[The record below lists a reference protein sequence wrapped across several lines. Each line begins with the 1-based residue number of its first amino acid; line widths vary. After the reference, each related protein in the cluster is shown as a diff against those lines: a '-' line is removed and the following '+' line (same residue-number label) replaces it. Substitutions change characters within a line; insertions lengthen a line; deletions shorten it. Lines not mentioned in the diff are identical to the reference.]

1 MIHMKINGI
10 FTIHDYDERIQ
21 NQQELRSMKNSK
33 LVDFI
38 LHSLH
43 NTKDY
48 IESANILFATF
59 EKIEQ
64 EDYLNNFVISTI
76 CDWPGQINLRRAI
89 TLRLN
94 EKDNS
99 GIPSQILSLIPM
111 IKPFHVSLNS
121 RETLFQIYHF
131 FFKMIYHNLFGENKI
146 LVQKPKPRLID
157 LILNLTFYG
166 WKNICNLIINR
177 FKNIKD
183 IEYLILIDLLDN
195 SLPLILEI
203 YAKLFRCGF
212 YKGYLEG
219 IVRIWVLFQRL
230 QRHNYNKAS
239 LIFLSDVF
247 YWTINKHPIIDILK
261 NNLPIFNDYFVEN
274 FHSSLRYQTA
284 ESNTEKQI
292 IQKAKI
298 IDIERNDEEFKSAF
312 INTRNTKISKVKL
325 ISLEKKVSLILLSL
339 FDEIYHNIGKTKN
352 NNNETFELP
361 SFNNKIVDIRVLPL
375 AWSTS
380 NLPDEEKI
388 CDAENCNITNS
399 SSNIVLICGHSYHKE
414 CLSFLNEKCEYY
426 FNYLSKNIKTNI
438 ISLNKR
444 SFKSLNDDKIAEIT
458 KNNNDLDD
466 DYEDEN
472 VETLLEETEENI
484 DNQYEIQYNI
494 WLNYN
499 NNM

>member
-1 MIHMKINGI
+1 MMRK
-10 FTIHDYDERIQ
+10 
-21 NQQELRSMKNSK
+21 
-33 LVDFI
+33 
-38 LHSLH
+38 
-43 NTKDY
+43 
-48 IESANILFATF
+48 
-59 EKIEQ
+59 
-64 EDYLNNFVISTI
+64 
-76 CDWPGQINLRRAI
+76 
-89 TLRLN
+89 
-94 EKDNS
+94 
-99 GIPSQILSLIPM
+99 
-111 IKPFHVSLNS
+111 
-121 RETLFQIYHF
+121 
-131 FFKMIYHNLFGENKI
+131 
-146 LVQKPKPRLID
+146 
-157 LILNLTFYG
+157 
-166 WKNICNLIINR
+166 
-177 FKNIKD
+177 
-183 IEYLILIDLLDN
+183 
-195 SLPLILEI
+195 
-203 YAKLFRCGF
+203 
-212 YKGYLEG
+212 
-219 IVRIWVLFQRL
+219 
-230 QRHNYNKAS
+230 
-239 LIFLSDVF
+239 
-247 YWTINKHPIIDILK
+247 
-261 NNLPIFNDYFVEN
+261 
-274 FHSSLRYQTA
+274 
-284 ESNTEKQI
+284 
-292 IQKAKI
+292 
-298 IDIERNDEEFKSAF
+298 
-312 INTRNTKISKVKL
+312 
-325 ISLEKKVSLILLSL
+325 KKVSLILLSL